1 VTGIAGYDTIRWED
15 NRVVML
21 DQRRLPTQEI
31 YLTCTDYHEVVEA
44 IRTLA
49 IRGAPA
55 IGVAAA
61 MAAALGSRQIQ
72 TADVAQFRQHF
83 LDICRV
89 IAAARPT
96 AVNLMWGV
104 TRMENLVA
112 AQADASV
119 SQLQASLVAE
129 AHQVLAEDIA
139 INRKL
144 SEHGQVVIHQGDT
157 VLTHCN
163 AGGLATG
170 GYGTAVGVIR
180 AAWEAGKKIQVLA
193 DETRP
198 ILQGARLTAWELLK
212 LGIPHTLITDNSAA
226 SLMAQ
231 GKVQVI
237 VVGADR
243 IAGNGDVA
251 NKIGT
256 YGVAVLAQYHNIP
269 FYVAAPMS
277 TFDFTLASGAQI
289 PIEMRDSREVTHING
304 LPIAPEGT
312 PALNQ
317 AFDVTPHRL
326 ITGLITEVG
335 IFRPPLE
342 AALQAWQDRRQA
354 PESNPR

>member
-1 VTGIAGYDTIRWED
+1 MTGIAGYDTIRWED

-21 DQRRLPTQEI
+21 DQRLLPTQEV

-61 MAAALGSRQIQ
+61 MAAALGARQIR
-72 TADVAQFRQHF
+72 TTDPVRFRQHF
-83 LDICRV
+83 GDLCRV
-89 IAAARPT
+89 ISAARPT
-96 AVNLMWGV
+96 AVNLGWGV
-104 TRMENLVA
+104 ARMEKLVA
-112 AQADASV
+112 ARPDAGV
-119 SQLQASLVAE
+119 EELQAELVAE
-129 AHQVLAEDIA
+129 AQRVLAEDIA

-144 SEHGQVVIHQGDT
+144 SEHGQVIIHAGDT

-180 AAWEAGKKIQVLA
+180 AAWEAGKQIQVLA

-198 ILQGARLTAWELLK
+198 VLQGARLTAWELLK

-269 FYVAAPMS
+269 FYVAAPLS

-289 PIEMRDSREVTHING
+289 PIERRDSREVTHIHG

-317 AFDVTPHRL
+317 AFDVTPNRL
-326 ITGLITEVG
+326 ITGLISEVG

-342 AALQAWQDRRQA
+342 AALQAWQERGQA
-354 PESNPR
+354 PASTTL

>member
-1 VTGIAGYDTIRWED
+1 MTGIAGYDTIRWED
-15 NRVVML
+15 NKVVLL
-21 DQRRLPTQEI
+21 DQRLLPTQEV
-31 YLTCTDYHEVVEA
+31 YLTCTDYREVVEA

-61 MAAALGSRQIQ
+61 MAAALGALQIH
-72 TADVAQFRQHF
+72 TTESAEFRRHF
-83 LDICRV
+83 QDICRV
-89 IAAARPT
+89 ISAARPT

-104 TRMENLVA
+104 ARMEALVEA
-112 AQADASV
+112 RMQAGATV
-119 SQLQASLVAE
+119 SQLQESLVAE
-129 AHQVLAEDIA
+129 GQQVLEEDIA
-139 INRKL
+139 INKKMG
-144 SEHGQVVIHQGDT
+144 ENGQAVIHEGDT

-226 SLMAQ
+226 TLMAQ
-231 GKVQVI
+231 GKVQTI

-256 YGVAVLAQYHNIP
+256 YGLAVLAHYHNIP

-277 TFDFTLASGAQI
+277 TFDFSLAEGTQI
-289 PIEMRDSREVTHING
+289 PIEFRDSREVTHVNG

-317 AFDVTPHRL
+317 AFDVTPNRL
-326 ITGLITEVG
+326 ITGLITEVT
-335 IFRPPLE
+335 IFRPPLPASLATWRE
-342 AALQAWQDRRQA
+342 RGQA
-354 PESNPR
+354 PE